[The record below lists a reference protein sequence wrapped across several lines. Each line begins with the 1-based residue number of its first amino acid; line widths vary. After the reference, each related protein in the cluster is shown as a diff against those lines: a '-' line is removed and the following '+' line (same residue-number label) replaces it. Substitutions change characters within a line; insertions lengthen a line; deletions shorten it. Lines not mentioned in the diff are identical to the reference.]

1 MKMIFRELYLFSPH
15 DQTAKKIEFKE
26 GINIIT
32 SNQENGTD
40 RGKSVIMR
48 SLYHA
53 LGAESYLDSKWDTK
67 SKVYILKF
75 LVDKNQFFIYRTDNL
90 YKLFD
95 GDKHLLFVCT
105 RSRELAEKLKEITGF
120 AVRLPGRNDQLEITP
135 PVYNYLP
142 FFLDQDHYDGSHYTA
157 FKNLQMYSNF
167 KDSVLFYHLG
177 IYDEAYFELRRQ
189 WERLTKTHNV
199 HCERLD
205 LLHAMQQDIESKLGA
220 GSYSSDIEA
229 LRKDVELYRR
239 EYAEVFSKLNKSKL
253 KLIELRNNL
262 LDLESLFAEM
272 QSLSASNEKQIKQL
286 GQHKCPECG
295 SVITDTVSLKSKRYN
310 LEEDI
315 IVVKNDLQTSI
326 QTVTHDIEFE
336 EQKYADFLQQL
347 QIYDEKVKFNAA
359 QIDDVIRYRGLCEIR
374 ESVVDE
380 KKELVDAIDD
390 ENEELDV
397 VKKKMSAYNARKKKV
412 EDRYY
417 SLLVSAR
424 TKFGLNEIE
433 PDKFKKMTTNFN
445 ASGSNKNIATVIW
458 FLTVLSL
465 RREFNPDA
473 IEFPVVF
480 DSPNNV
486 ETDNVKKHDLLQ
498 YILDNT
504 VSSQMILSSI
514 GFVPSEFSHDDIN
527 LITLDNEKYHLLD
540 SNSYEK
546 YSPLLTELCDAGEE

>member
-1 MKMIFRELYLFSPH
+1 
-15 DQTAKKIEFKE
+15 
-26 GINIIT
+26 
-32 SNQENGTD
+32 
-40 RGKSVIMR
+40 MR

-53 LGAESYLDSKWDTK
+53 LGAESYLDSKCDTK

-75 LVDKNQFFIYRTDNL
+75 LVDKNQFFIYRTANL
-90 YKLFD
+90 YKLFE
-95 GDKHLLFVCT
+95 GDKHLVFVCT

-120 AVRLPGRNDQLEITP
+120 AVRLPGRNDQLEVTP

-189 WERLTKTHNV
+189 WEQLTETHNV

-253 KLIELRNNL
+253 KLMELRNNL
-262 LDLESLFAEM
+262 LDLESLLAEM

-286 GQHKCPECG
+286 RQHKCPECG

-315 IVVKNDLQTSI
+315 VVVKNDLQTSI

-347 QIYDEKVKFNAA
+347 QI
-359 QIDDVIRYRGLCEIR
+359 
-374 ESVVDE
+374 
-380 KKELVDAIDD
+380 
-390 ENEELDV
+390 
-397 VKKKMSAYNARKKKV
+397 
-412 EDRYY
+412 
-417 SLLVSAR
+417 
-424 TKFGLNEIE
+424 
-433 PDKFKKMTTNFN
+433 
-445 ASGSNKNIATVIW
+445 
-458 FLTVLSL
+458 
-465 RREFNPDA
+465 
-473 IEFPVVF
+473 
-480 DSPNNV
+480 
-486 ETDNVKKHDLLQ
+486 
-498 YILDNT
+498 
-504 VSSQMILSSI
+504 
-514 GFVPSEFSHDDIN
+514 
-527 LITLDNEKYHLLD
+527 
-540 SNSYEK
+540 
-546 YSPLLTELCDAGEE
+546 